1 MRADLMKTPPAI
13 QILRACGFAR
23 PGALLTRGVSAVLM
37 LLFPGLIAPLS
48 AQQASGAPINNK
60 VAVFAALNKITARI
74 STLEVAL
81 GKSQKFGALTI
92 TPKSC
97 TTQPPTEP
105 PATKSFIEVKERKLN
120 GEQHQLF
127 SGWIFAENPGIHAVE
142 HPVYD
147 VWLTNCKIP
156 VGGVASSKS
165 EKLRQRR
172 TRVRS
177 RRR

>member
-1 MRADLMKTPPAI
+1 MKLIVSVNTKQNCRRGFILALMTGGLVFLPLA
-13 QILRACGFAR
+13 AR
-23 PGALLTRGVSAVLM
+23 
-37 LLFPGLIAPLS
+37 
-48 AQQASGAPINNK
+48 AQQAQPIKNK

-74 STLEVAL
+74 STLEVPL
-81 GKSQKFGALTI
+81 GEERKFGALTI
-92 TPKSC
+92 IPKVC
-97 TTQPPTEP
+97 TTQPPTEA

-120 GEQHQLF
+120 GDQHQLF
-127 SGWIFAENPGIHAVE
+127 SGWVFAENPGIHAVE

-147 VWLTNCKIP
+147 VWLTNCKTP

-165 EKLRQRR
+165 PKLRQRR